1 MSEMTTFLNILKTG
15 TWQVPCFTWFFDLKG
30 RQGTQ
35 KIGGMTMQQISKDN
49 PYGKAGDLTTK
60 QIIDRVLGQ
69 HFTSS
74 SNRAK
79 TIGEIQDEM
88 LREMSTKVKVVDFG
102 KGETCDF
109 PSTQRC

>member
-1 MSEMTTFLNILKTG
+1 MKT
-15 TWQVPCFTWFFDLKG
+15 
-30 RQGTQ
+30 
-35 KIGGMTMQQISKDN
+35 ISKDN
-49 PYGKAGDLTTK
+49 PYGKIGDITTK

-109 PSTQRC
+109 PATQRC